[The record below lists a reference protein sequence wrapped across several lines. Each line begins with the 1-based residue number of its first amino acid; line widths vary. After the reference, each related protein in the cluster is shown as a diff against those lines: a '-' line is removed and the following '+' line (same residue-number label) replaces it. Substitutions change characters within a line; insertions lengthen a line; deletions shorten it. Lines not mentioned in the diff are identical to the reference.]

1 MEWSGLLSRN
11 LRHFRVF
18 LAVAEFRTPTA
29 AAERCLVSQPAVTQS
44 LAKLEREA
52 GGDLFKR
59 TRQGFFLTARGEAV
73 DARLRRAIARLDAT
87 LTDVSPRL
95 TVTATYAQLQAL
107 IAMSEAQ
114 SYMLAARNLDLAQPT
129 VHRAISQFEREAARS
144 LFERTSF
151 GLVATRPCRDIA
163 QAARMAFA
171 EFDQIDADLGEFDGR
186 EVGRIR
192 IGALPL
198 PRAKLLPEAI
208 ARFRKERPKQPI
220 TVIDGTY
227 KEMLAGLRQGDIDFI
242 LGALR
247 DPLPV
252 EDVAQ
257 EFLFTDHLVIL
268 AQPGHRLAGGT
279 GLTLD
284 TLVEHPWVVPR
295 PGTPTREQF
304 DALFADQAIS
314 IPGSIVECGSILL
327 MRELLAKS
335 DLLGCISGQQA
346 WREIENGTL
355 VELDAG
361 IAWPGRDIGVTCR
374 SGWVPTQAQ
383 GQLLDYLRETA
394 RTFTA

>member
-1 MEWSGLLSRN
+1 MLSRN

-18 LAVAEFRTPTA
+18 LAVADLRTPTA
-29 AAERCLVSQPAVTQS
+29 AAEHCCVSQPAVTQA

-52 GGDLFKR
+52 DGALFKR
-59 TRQGFFLTARGEAV
+59 TRQGFFLTERGEAV
-73 DARLRRAIARLDAT
+73 NSRLRRTMACLDGA
-87 LTDVSPRL
+87 LSEVSPRL
-95 TVTATYAQLQAL
+95 IVTATYAQLQAL

-114 SYMLAARNLDLAQPT
+114 SFMLAARNLGLAQPT
-129 VHRAISQFEREAARS
+129 VHRAISQIEKEAARS

-151 GLVATRPCRDIA
+151 GLVATQPCRDLT
-163 QAARMAFA
+163 QAARLSFA
-171 EFDQIDADLGEFDGR
+171 EFDQIDADLAEFDGR
-186 EVGRIR
+186 EVGSIR

-198 PRAKLLPEAI
+198 SRARLLPEAI
-208 ARFRKERPKQPI
+208 VRFRRRRPNQPI

-227 KEMLAGLRQGDIDFI
+227 KEMLAGMRHGDIDFI

-252 EDVAQ
+252 EDVVQ
-257 EFLFTDHLVIL
+257 EFLFADYLVIL
-268 AQPGHRLAGGT
+268 ARPGHVLDKKA

-304 DALFADQAIS
+304 DSLFSECAVP
-314 IPGSIVECGSILL
+314 IPQSIVECGSILL

-346 WREIENGTL
+346 QRELQMGTL
-355 VELDAG
+355 VELGTA
-361 IAWPGRDIGVTCR
+361 INWPGRDIGITYR
-374 SGWVPTQAQ
+374 SGWVPTKAQ
-383 GQLLDYLRETA
+383 KLLLDELRSVASE
-394 RTFTA
+394 

>member
-1 MEWSGLLSRN
+1 MLSRN

-18 LAVAEFRTPTA
+18 LAVGHLRTPTA
-29 AAERCLVSQPAVTQS
+29 AAEQCLVSQPAVTQA

-59 TRQGFFLTARGEAV
+59 TRQGFFLTQRGEVV
-73 DARLRRAIARLDAT
+73 DGRLRRAMARLDAA
-87 LTDVSPRL
+87 LTEVSPRL

-114 SYMLAARNLDLAQPT
+114 SFMLAARNLGLAQPT
-129 VHRAISQFEREAARS
+129 VHRAVSQIEQEAARS

-151 GLVATRPCRDIA
+151 GLVATGPCRDIA
-163 QAARMAFA
+163 QAARLTFA
-171 EFDQIDADLGEFDGR
+171 EFDQIDADLADFDGR
-186 EVGRIR
+186 EVGSIR

-208 ARFRKERPKQPI
+208 ARFRQLRPKQSI

-227 KEMLAGLRQGDIDFI
+227 KEMLAGMRRGDIDFI

-252 EDVAQ
+252 EDVVQ
-257 EFLFTDHLVIL
+257 EFLFTDYLVIL
-268 AQPGHRLAGGT
+268 ARTGHALEKAS
-279 GLTLD
+279 GLTLEK
-284 TLVEHPWVVPR
+284 LVEHPWVVPR

-304 DALFADQAIS
+304 DTLFAERAM
-314 IPGSIVECGSILL
+314 PMPESIVECGSILL
-327 MRELLAKS
+327 MRELLLNS
-335 DLLGCISGQQA
+335 NLLGCISGQQA
-346 WREIENGTL
+346 QREVQTGTL

-361 IAWPGRDIGVTCR
+361 IDWPSRDIGATYR
-374 SGWVPTQAQ
+374 SGWVPTKAQ
-383 GQLLDYLRETA
+383 GLLLDKLREVA
-394 RTFTA
+394 RG